1 VGELVAE
8 IRTAIESAATG
19 PPTPDRKFNKD
30 DEFVA
35 YGLNVPVWRKIMRE
49 FRSRLRALSLDQR
62 LDLAEALFA
71 QGESWLG
78 HSAIYVLALSVEKL
92 GPQHFEL
99 LDRMADRF
107 TGWSHVDDVCI
118 SVIQPLLRAHRSETL
133 ALLERWNRSPNRWK
147 RRASVVAFVRK
158 IGESG
163 EFTEE
168 ALRLCENL
176 VSDPEDLVRKGV
188 GWALKDVMRGDGA
201 RVLEY
206 VKELRRRGVS
216 STITLYAIRDLD
228 GRERQEVL
236 AAGRIALRPRC
247 YARRSLS
254 MAARKGGRTSAATRR
269 HSSSCGKPESMNS
282 SMPKRQ

>member
-1 VGELVAE
+1 MTLVSSADELVAE
-8 IRTAIESAATG
+8 IRAAIESAATG
-19 PPTPDRKFNKD
+19 PPAPDRKFNKN

-49 FRSRLRALSLDQR
+49 FWPRLRALSPGER

-71 QGESWLG
+71 EGEGWLG
-78 HSAIYVLALSVEKL
+78 HSAIYVLAMSVGAL
-92 GPQHFEL
+92 GHRDFER
-99 LDRMADRF
+99 LDRMAERF

-158 IGESG
+158 IGDSG
-163 EFTEE
+163 EFTED

-176 VSDPEDLVRKGV
+176 VFDREDLVRKGV
-188 GWALKDVMRGDGA
+188 GWALKDLMRGERQ

-206 VKELRRRGVS
+206 VKELRRRRVS

-228 GRERQEVL
+228 GRERRDVLEVG
-236 AAGRIALRPRC
+236 ANQIAG
-247 YARRSLS
+247 
-254 MAARKGGRTSAATRR
+254 
-269 HSSSCGKPESMNS
+269 
-282 SMPKRQ
+282 

>member
-1 VGELVAE
+1 MTRFSVTSVSPVDELVAR
-8 IRTAIESAATG
+8 IRSTIESAATR

-30 DEFVA
+30 DEFIA
-35 YGLNVPVWRKIMRE
+35 YGLKVPAWRKIMRG
-49 FRSRLRALSLDQR
+49 FRPRLRSLSLEER
-62 LDLAEALFA
+62 VSLAEALFRE
-71 QGESWLG
+71 GEGWLG
-78 HSAIYVLALSVEKL
+78 HSAIYVLALSVGEL
-92 GPQHFEL
+92 GPQHFDR
-99 LDRMADRF
+99 LDSIADSF

-118 SVIQPLLRAHRSETL
+118 SVLQPLLRAHRAETL

-163 EFTEE
+163 QYTEE

-176 VSDPEDLVRKGV
+176 VFDGEDLVRKGV
-188 GWALKDVMRGDGA
+188 GWALKDVMSGDRE

-216 STITLYAIRDLD
+216 STITLYAVRDLD

-236 AAGRIALRPRC
+236 TVTPN
-247 YARRSLS
+247 
-254 MAARKGGRTSAATRR
+254 RTAS
-269 HSSSCGKPESMNS
+269 
-282 SMPKRQ
+282 